1 MSMMPAA
8 IFGDDIF
15 VGCHLYWVVFLT
27 IGVPILQYCAS
38 GCHKCNVALL
48 FVAIFTKIR
57 LTIGPFSRSKSQV
70 FIHKQNRFFS
80 CDIEVVLSDKEV
92 ITMAA
97 IASGVLE
104 NKARKE
110 RKKKL

>member
-1 MSMMPAA
+1 M
-8 IFGDDIF
+8 
-15 VGCHLYWVVFLT
+15 
-27 IGVPILQYCAS
+27 QYCAN

-97 IASGVLE
+97 IASRVLE

-110 RKKKL
+110 RKKNFSGSHGGKGLNLECLILYFTK